1 MIFNSRVSIFFL
13 ICSST
18 IFLLG
23 CKQKESLS
31 DFTQVNNRVE
41 IKNSKVRAVFK
52 KENGLISQIFY
63 AKKNS
68 HARNTKWGRILV
80 ETMHLKGL
88 SMLFLRCFLTCIIM
102 FSMAFTLWAKDQ
114 RMYDV
119 IFGVSS
125 VASSARR
132 VPNIL
137 YIPTESGTHA
147 VVW

>member
-1 MIFNSRVSIFFL
+1 MYHRIRFL

-68 HARNTKWGRILV
+68 QWQEV
-80 ETMHLKGL
+80 SHL
-88 SMLFLRCFLTCIIM
+88 LT
-102 FSMAFTLWAKDQ
+102 S
-114 RMYDV
+114 
-119 IFGVSS
+119 
-125 VASSARR
+125 
-132 VPNIL
+132 
-137 YIPTESGTHA
+137 
-147 VVW
+147 